1 MIFELENFH
10 GYGRLSREKL
20 DLREQ
25 AHGLRVVS
33 RGILDGICRGSDVRM
48 SKLMMDFGIVMGM
61 DFPGITFCTLA
72 IFRNPSVERLPVG
85 SLQSLREKEGGRKSS
100 SRT

>member
-33 RGILDGICRGSDVRM
+33 REILDGICRGSDVRM
-48 SKLMMDFGIVMGM
+48 SKLMMDFGIVMGKMGM

-72 IFRNPSVERLPVG
+72 IFRNPSVERLG

-100 SRT
+100 S

>member
-1 MIFELENFH
+1 MIFELGNFH

-33 RGILDGICRGSDVRM
+33 RGILDGICRGTDLRM
-48 SKLMMDFGIVMGM
+48 SKLMIDFGIVMGM
-61 DFPGITFCTLA
+61 DFPGITYCTLA
-72 IFRNPSVERLPVG
+72 IFRNPSVERLG
-85 SLQSLREKEGGRKSS
+85 SLQSLREKEGRRKSS
-100 SRT
+100 SCT